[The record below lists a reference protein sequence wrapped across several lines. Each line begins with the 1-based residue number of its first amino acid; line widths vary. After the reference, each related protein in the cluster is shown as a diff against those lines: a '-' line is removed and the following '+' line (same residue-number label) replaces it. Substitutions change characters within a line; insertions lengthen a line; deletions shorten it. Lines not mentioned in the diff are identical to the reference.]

1 MKNIS
6 WFIALLLITMLSG
19 SAAGQTLN
27 WSNIQEKQKHIVNL
41 NFGWNYAA
49 TVGVGYAYK
58 LNTKIPV
65 ALNAQ
70 LSVPT
75 GKNVTDD
82 FKSKL
87 GVQAR
92 VFKSGNFLATVMV
105 YGLFRRYEQRD
116 FATLQN
122 FGGEFTGVA
131 GYYKSKWFVAGEFGF
146 DKAIATNIR
155 HGEVYRQYHP
165 SARNGWY
172 VPTGGNFHYGIQGGY
187 TLGNFDL
194 YSKVGRLADQNFKS
208 TMRVPWF
215 LELGVSRR
223 F

>member
-1 MKNIS
+1 MKSIS
-6 WFIALLLITMLSG
+6 GFIAVLLITMAAE
-19 SAAGQTLN
+19 SATGQTLN
-27 WSNIQEKQKHIVNL
+27 WSNIKEEQRHVANV
-41 NFGWNYAA
+41 NFGWDYAA
-49 TVGVGYAYK
+49 TVGVGYGYK
-58 LNTKIPV
+58 LNTKIPML
-65 ALNAQ
+65 LNAQ
-70 LSVPT
+70 LSVPAGEDFT
-75 GKNVTDD
+75 AD

-92 VFKSGNFLATVMV
+92 VYASGNFRATLMV
-105 YGLFRRYEQRD
+105 YGLFRRYEQKE
-116 FATLQN
+116 FAALQS

-131 GYYKSKWFVAGEFGF
+131 GNYKPKWFVAGEFGF

-155 HGEVYRQYHP
+155 HGEVYRQYYP

-187 TLGNFDL
+187 TLGKFDL

-208 TMRVPWF
+208 SMRVPWF
-215 LELGVSRR
+215 LEVGVSRR